1 MGESPVYAEGDTM
14 RTRMQEQQTQKIS
27 KERELELVAL
37 KIKQQ
42 VAEMKAKGLKYE
54 TWKEVKKKY
63 GFTE

>member
-1 MGESPVYAEGDTM
+1 M

-54 TWKEVKKKY
+54 TWEEVKKKY

>member
-1 MGESPVYAEGDTM
+1 MTNEI
-14 RTRMQEQQTQKIS
+14 QQQLTKKIS

-54 TWKEVKKKY
+54 TWEEVKKRY